1 MSSLVDELD
10 DDDIEASLLWTDDE
24 DGDPDN
30 IDPLDEELLLN
41 DPVIKEEVSPQK
53 GINSKA
59 IVANQDNLS
68 DLDISVHKASR
79 LVDSTESV
87 VSQSAAENI
96 SHSDSFKIND
106 GDCHNCSRDDILE
119 TTLTDEFVDLNVTI
133 NTRDALETSIV
144 ENNVKCLNET
154 VCQELFNEPVECSE
168 VEVCVTEM
176 KSRTVDNDGIPNPV
190 QASPDTT
197 EGKPVK
203 ISPSSISETCEIS
216 NDEINMNSCEDGKTT
231 QVRLLINGDKS
242 MQNNHTNTS
251 EQMIENETVKND
263 DQEAQKNLGYDPASS
278 DTQDKLS
285 VNRDED
291 LSVID
296 SVESSL
302 VAEDTSITKSSKS
315 KHLHD
320 KLSVNEDE
328 DLTVIDSVE
337 SSLVAEDT
345 STTGSSESKN
355 VLEVPENSPKEIDN
369 SPSTTPT
376 NKHDAIQ
383 SGGDVSVKNSSPID
397 AAIKNIR
404 QAVSKTKRAQSLPDG
419 EEPAQKRFR
428 HSSEPVSVG
437 SATNNENKKSVENDK
452 STTNILPS
460 ETLKLD
466 LKKGMADKK
475 KSIITFD
482 FHHYCKEASTDPYI
496 CKTCSGKFK
505 DESKFETH
513 LVANH
518 AMALSISHFNIDLH
532 QYYRQK
538 KEKAI
543 AQSKSVLPRLD
554 GNVDKALITEYNQN
568 VKLITAQKNIQ
579 FFCKKCENIYSTK
592 NLIIEHLKSPKHLL
606 LKKM

>member
-24 DGDPDN
+24 DGDHDN

-41 DPVIKEEVSPQK
+41 DPVIKEEVSSQK
-53 GINSKA
+53 GITSKA
-59 IVANQDNLS
+59 NVANQDNLS
-68 DLDISVHKASR
+68 ECDNGVDSST
-79 LVDSTESV
+79 LVNSTESV
-87 VSQSAAENI
+87 VSQSVTENF
-96 SHSDSFKIND
+96 SQSDCFKIND
-106 GDCHNCSRDDILE
+106 SDCHDSSRNDTLE
-119 TTLTDEFVDLNVTI
+119 TTLTDEFIDLNVTI

-144 ENNVKCLNET
+144 ENNAKCLNET

-168 VEVCVTEM
+168 KVEGCIVEM
-176 KSRTVDNDGIPNPV
+176 KSRTVDSNGIPNLV
-190 QASPDTT
+190 QASSDTT
-197 EGKPVK
+197 NSKPVE
-203 ISPSSISETCEIS
+203 ISPSSKSDSCDSAI
-216 NDEINMNSCEDGKTT
+216 DEINKNSCEDGKTA
-231 QVRLLINGDKS
+231 QVQLTVPDDKS
-242 MQNNHTNTS
+242 RKNNHINTS
-251 EQMIENETVKND
+251 EQVFENEIIKKDV
-263 DQEAQKNLGYDPASS
+263 QETQRNAGSGATSIN
-278 DTQDKLS
+278 TQDKVS
-285 VNRDED
+285 VN
-291 LSVID
+291 
-296 SVESSL
+296 
-302 VAEDTSITKSSKS
+302 T
-315 KHLHD
+315 
-320 KLSVNEDE
+320 DE

-337 SSLVAEDT
+337 SSLVSGETSTAQSSENKNLQEKLSANEDEDLTVIDSIESSLVAEDT
-345 STTGSSESKN
+345 IITRSSENKN
-355 VLEVPENSPKEIDN
+355 LLEVSENAPKEIDN
-369 SPSTTPT
+369 SPCTTPT
-376 NKHDAIQ
+376 NKDDTIQ
-383 SGGDVSVKNSSPID
+383 SGGDVSVTNSSPID

-404 QAVSKTKRAQSLPDG
+404 QAVSKTKRAQSLPDA

-428 HSSEPVSVG
+428 HSSEPVTVG

-466 LKKGMADKK
+466 IKKGVVDKK

-496 CKTCSGKFK
+496 CKTCSNKFK
-505 DESKFETH
+505 DETKFETH

-543 AQSKSVLPRLD
+543 AQSKSALPRLD

-568 VKLITAQKNIQ
+568 VKLITAQKNVQ

-606 LKKM
+606 LKKV